1 MTSKKKSSDQVLKL
15 SVKPQYLDWAL
26 GVLFQHGIFTLEQKN
41 LAKKIH
47 ITAELPL
54 LTSSLKMDLKKIKVS
69 KSEALFQDIK
79 IIKVRNRKWA
89 EEYKKSLKK
98 IPFIFR
104 NSKDQKYPERA
115 LLWIDPR
122 NKKSSPSTNTLYLE
136 AGLAFGTGSHPTT
149 WLCAQALAEH
159 LQKYST
165 KKVLDLGCGTGL
177 LAMVAAKLGAKKI
190 WAIDNDPV
198 ALEVAQ
204 ENFAKNQTLH
214 IHLQEDLSKSPR
226 NFDLIVANILLT
238 TLLELKNLIIPR
250 LAKKG
255 ILIASGLLYKDCAEL
270 THAYQKA
277 GLKLLQRK
285 NRKGWSALIF
295 ERK

>member
-1 MTSKKKSSDQVLKL
+1 MPAKKSSDQVLKL
-15 SVKPQYLDWAL
+15 SVKPKHLDWAI
-26 GVLFQHGIFTLEQKN
+26 GVLFQEGIFTLEQKN

-47 ITAELPL
+47 ITAELPKL
-54 LTSSLKMDLKKIKVS
+54 KASLKADLKKIKIS
-69 KSEALFQDIK
+69 KSESLFQDIK
-79 IIKVRNRKWA
+79 ILKVRNRRWV
-89 EEYKKSLKK
+89 EEYKKTLKK

-104 NSKDQKYPERA
+104 NPKDQKHPERA

-122 NKKSSPSTNTLYLE
+122 NKKSSPSANTLYLE

-149 WLCAQALAEH
+149 WLCAQALAEQ
-159 LQKYST
+159 LQKYPA
-165 KKVLDLGCGTGL
+165 KNVLDLGCGTGL
-177 LAMVAAKLGAKKI
+177 LAMVAAKLGAKNI

-198 ALEVAQ
+198 AVEVAE
-204 ENFAKNQTLH
+204 ENFVKNKTQH

-250 LAKKG
+250 LAKQG

-270 THAYQKA
+270 IQTYQMA

-295 ERK
+295 QKN